1 MRPQPCQIA
10 FKKLD
15 SHMRCTWVP
24 ILTGSS
30 RPRPLE
36 TYSEHLSF
44 VVAIPPPTGVSRFPS
59 HTYPLMYLKYWP
71 FSIIHFFLFRCNKFT
86 DERGTSNLKEKKF
99 HSGTLKVAQ
108 TPSLLCEHK
117 GSWLMGRRTFLR
129 TSMRPL
135 RLANAVS
142 FPLIHILFK
151 NNFMYFIYYRTESGP
166 SVIT

>member
-44 VVAIPPPTGVSRFPS
+44 VVA
-59 HTYPLMYLKYWP
+59 TYRG
-71 FSIIHFFLFRCNKFT
+71 FSISKSHLSTYVSEILALQYYTLFLIRCNKFT
-86 DERGTSNLKEKKF
+86 DERVTSNLKEKKF
-99 HSGTLKVAQ
+99 HSGTLKVTQ